1 MNIPSHYSYSVIAT
15 LIMTIVAY
23 FAFPEEFLI
32 AAGVLL
38 GGVVSPLCAQLKSSA
53 KSAARIAQTA
63 GSVYS
68 RQHTPASSDV
78 DHAELLGEIKTIY
91 VGNLPYRANESAI
104 KKLFSD
110 YGLVLSVRLVK
121 DRDTGKR
128 KGYGFVE
135 MPADAA
141 TKAIEALNETEYLQR
156 TLKVREANEKKDSGR
171 DEEDEHSSVASL

>member
-23 FAFPEEFLI
+23 FAFPEEILI
-32 AAGVLL
+32 ATGVFL
-38 GGVVSPLCAQLKSSA
+38 GGVVSPLFTQLKSSA
-53 KSAARIAQTA
+53 KSAARLAQSA
-63 GSVYS
+63 GYG
-68 RQHTPASSDV
+68 RQQAGVPSDV

-135 MPADAA
+135 MPTDAA
-141 TKAIEALNETEYLQR
+141 AKAIEALNETEYLQR
-156 TLKVREANEKKDSGR
+156 TLKVREANEKKDTGR
-171 DEEDEHSSVASL
+171 DDEDEQSSVVSL